1 MTTDYVKKTLANE
14 NELLRAMEAYVRCY
28 TNENFTGSGKVIQK
42 SWADFLKQRAKTNE
56 NIVSDGKG
64 SIDENN
70 KETEEIRKDMEAEC
84 AQLEAYIAASF
95 KRPLYSEKW
104 RWFLNC
110 EKNILVKL
118 LRKLDKPKTS

>member
-28 TNENFTGSGKVIQK
+28 SNENFTGSGKVIQK

-56 NIVSDGKG
+56 NIVCDRKK
-64 SIDENN
+64 SIKESN
-70 KETEEIRKDMEAEC
+70 KETKEIREDMEAEC
-84 AQLEAYIAASF
+84 AQLEAYIAASV

-104 RWFLNC
+104 NWFLNC
-110 EKNILVKL
+110 EKKILANL
-118 LRKLDKPKTS
+118 LGKLDQPKSS